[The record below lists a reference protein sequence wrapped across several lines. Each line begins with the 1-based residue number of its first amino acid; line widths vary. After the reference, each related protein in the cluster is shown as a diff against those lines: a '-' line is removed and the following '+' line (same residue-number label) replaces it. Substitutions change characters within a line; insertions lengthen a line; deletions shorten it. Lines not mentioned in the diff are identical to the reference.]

1 LLGAPLAPYLFPF
14 DGEALNVASKHNM
27 DLGDLL
33 GIQLANGSNTQL
45 LVQFANDTNYT
56 LLGNEADL
64 IAITSLLHRFFL
76 ATGLESNW
84 DKVI

>member
-1 LLGAPLAPYLFPF
+1 
-14 DGEALNVASKHNM
+14 M
-27 DLGDLL
+27 DLEALL
-33 GIQLANGSNTQL
+33 GIKLANGSNIQL

-56 LLGNEADL
+56 LLGNEANF

-84 DKVI
+84 NKVI